1 MTRSALA
8 TDQSHS
14 PPDRRRFVPPLVEQ
28 ENRAFPRSYY
38 LVLPAQRAFICAM
51 PKSGCTTIKRW
62 LLAAIDPGAA
72 DVADAHTYC
81 RRTHSLANLAEPAAR
96 ECLDTY
102 LGAVFLR
109 EPIDR
114 IVSAFTEKFVC
125 GATLGCFHPAR
136 EAMEAMARI
145 AGVDVR
151 LDTTAKIGHPDRPS
165 IVPASTAVDYARGV
179 TFREF
184 VRFLSDCDDSQLDS
198 HWRPQNAFIA
208 GQTFAFAGRVEHL
221 STALPGLA
229 AHLNLPAPATLRH
242 NAVRYSPWDGAC
254 LADVPSGEIRRR
266 GITPTAEALLD
277 DETRQLLTRRLA
289 ADIDAYQ
296 RTRAAPGFDLDS
308 QPVRF

>member
-81 RRTHSLANLAEPAAR
+81 RRAHSLANLGQTAAR

-109 EPIDR
+109 EPIAR
-114 IVSAFTEKFVC
+114 IVSAFTENRVRRD
-125 GATLGCFHPAR
+125 AR
-136 EAMEAMARI
+136 LLPPRAAMEPWLEWPASMSARHH
-145 AGVDVR
+145 R
-151 LDTTAKIGHPDRPS
+151 QDRTPGS
-165 IVPASTAVDYARGV
+165 PTIVPASTAVDYARGV

-221 STALPGLA
+221 STALPGFA
-229 AHLNLPAPATLRH
+229 AQLNLPAPAMLRL
-242 NAVRYSPWDGAC
+242 NAVRYTPWDGTC

-277 DETRQLLTRRLA
+277 SETRQLLARRLA

-308 QPVRF
+308 PPVRF